1 MAGKQQPFD
10 ISCPECGGSLRIDP
24 ATRAVIAHTSAP
36 RKRTLE
42 DFETA
47 ARAMREGE
55 GRKESLFRQAV
66 EEDKNTDAGRAKR
79 SAEAV
84 RKAKESPA
92 GERPLREFDL
102 D

>member
-1 MAGKQQPFD
+1 MAKRDASFEV
-10 ISCPECGGSLRIDP
+10 SCPECGGLLRIDS
-24 ATRAVIAHTSAP
+24 ATRAVIAHMPAP
-36 RKRTLE
+36 RKRTFE

-47 ARAMREGE
+47 AKAMREGE

-66 EEDKNTDAGRAKR
+66 EEERNKEDVLAKR
-79 SAEAV
+79 FAEAV
-84 RKAKESPA
+84 KKAKESPA